1 MKLNLDCVRD
11 VLKKIEKKLE
21 NGNPVFFN
29 QETYKNFKME
39 YSKCESTYHIL
50 YCIKVGLLER
60 GLYSGNSDLMI
71 RGITELGK
79 KLLREYSFE
88 QTGEILDEII
98 YKDMKP
104 DVKNLIEEI
113 KEFYKKDLKN
123 RKKTV

>member
-29 QETYKNFKME
+29 QETYKNFKMK

-50 YCIKVGLLER
+50 YCIEVGLLER

-71 RGITELGK
+71 RRITELGK
-79 KLLREYSFE
+79 KLLREYSIE
-88 QTGEILDEII
+88 RTGEFLDKII

-123 RKKTV
+123 RKKII